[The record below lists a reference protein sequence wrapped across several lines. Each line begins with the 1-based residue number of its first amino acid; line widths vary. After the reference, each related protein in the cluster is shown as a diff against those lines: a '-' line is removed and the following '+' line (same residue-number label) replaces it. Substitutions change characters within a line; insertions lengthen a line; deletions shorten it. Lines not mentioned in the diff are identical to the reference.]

1 MNNKLTSISFRKDFQ
16 KPDEEKDRSLGFV
29 KWGKKNDYPFFLADL
44 YNGSAYHQG
53 IIKNKTHY
61 IAGGGVQIVTGM
73 VQSFIDNKWS
83 DFDMNEISERLAFDG
98 ELFGGFAV
106 KGTWNKEQTKV
117 VMWEHIAIDMIR
129 ASEDERTYYI
139 SDDWTALNQSPEK
152 TNLRILP
159 AFDKDNRTG
168 SFIMYYKEP
177 HLKGRKELGVYP
189 KPSYYGGIT
198 AIQTDVD
205 ISKFH
210 MYELQNGFKSGSLI
224 NFPSGYPETTE
235 ELNRLKAD
243 VKGRSQSVED
253 AGEII
258 LTFSNGKD
266 EAPTILSLN
275 GNNLDQRYLATEKSV
290 QQNIL
295 VAHAI
300 TSPQLFGV
308 RIEGSFNSAESD
320 DLFNIFKATYV
331 ETKQRRIEWLLN
343 FMLELSG
350 YAGKVKLKDVQ
361 PLPKDEPVQTV
372 EGQPAT
378 ETLDVAKSALNGSQ
392 IASLIDVVAKIK
404 EGILTPE
411 SALNILVASFP
422 TINEIT
428 ARRIVGI
435 PAVQQTPIVQS
446 CDRHEFSDDEIKVFE
461 EFGESNDN
469 YIVLHSE
476 PIAWDTPSADVFARS
491 QQLFD
496 RVGEISAKLTG
507 GDKDVLKLLSDGE
520 SSDAI
525 AKALNTSVEEIAK
538 RIQLIRE
545 LELISKG
552 GEVNTLGKSV
562 IDNLDIPIS
571 RFEVRYTYQTRPDV
585 PPVKTQSRAFC
596 VKLIEL
602 NRSYSRQDID
612 NISVRV
618 DRDVWR
624 YRGGWYSFPK
634 DDPRYPA
641 RTPYCRHEWVQQL
654 VIAQ

>member
-1 MNNKLTSISFRKDFQ
+1 MNNKLTSVSFRKDFQ
-16 KPDEEKDRSLGFV
+16 KPEEEKDRSMGFV
-29 KWGKKNDYPFFLADL
+29 KWGKKNDYPFFLVDL

-61 IAGGGVQIVTGM
+61 IAGGGVEIVNGL
-73 VQSFIDNKWS
+73 VQPFIDNRWS
-83 DFDMNEISERLAFDG
+83 DFDMNEIAERLAFDQ
-98 ELFGGFAV
+98 ELFGGMAV

-117 VMWEHIAIDMIR
+117 VMWEHIPLDMIR
-129 ASEDERTYYI
+129 TSVDERTYYI

-168 SFIMYYKEP
+168 SFILYYKEP

-198 AIQTDVD
+198 AIQTDCD

-210 MYELQNGFKSGSLI
+210 MYELQNGFKSGTLI

-235 ELNRLKAD
+235 ELNRIKAD

-266 EAPTILSLN
+266 ETPTVLSLN

-308 RIEGSFNSAESD
+308 RLEGSFNSAESM

-331 ETKQRRIEWLLN
+331 NSKQKRIEWLLN
-343 FMLELSG
+343 LMLELGG
-350 YAGKVKLKDVQ
+350 YVGKVKLHDVE
-361 PLPKDEPVQTV
+361 PFPKPT
-372 EGQPAT
+372 PA
-378 ETLDVAKSALNGSQ
+378 
-392 IASLIDVVAKIK
+392 
-404 EGILTPE
+404 
-411 SALNILVASFP
+411 
-422 TINEIT
+422 
-428 ARRIVGI
+428 
-435 PAVQQTPIVQS
+435 PAPAPAPTPIVQS
-446 CDRHEFSDDEIKVFE
+446 CDFSTDEIKVFE
-461 EFGESNDN
+461 QFGESNDN
-469 YIVLHSE
+469 FIVLHSE
-476 PIAWDTPSADVFARS
+476 PIAWDTPSAEVFARS

-496 RVGEISAKLTG
+496 KVGEISAMLTG
-507 GDKDVLKLLSDGE
+507 GDKDVLKLLADGE

-525 AKALNTSVEEIAK
+525 AKALNTSVAEVAK
-538 RIQLIRE
+538 RIQAIRE
-545 LELISKG
+545 LNLLTKEG
-552 GEVNTLGKSV
+552 DVNTLGKNV
-562 IDNLDIPIS
+562 IDNVEIPVS
-571 RFEVRYTYQTRPDV
+571 RFQVRYTYRTRPNV
-585 PPVKTQSRAFC
+585 PDPKTQSREFC

-612 NISVRV
+612 TISTRV
-618 DRDVWR
+618 DRDVWK
-624 YRGGWYSFPK
+624 YRGGWYTNP
-634 DDPRYPA
+634 DTGA
-641 RTPYCRHEWVQQL
+641 TTPFCRHEWIQQL

>member
-1 MNNKLTSISFRKDFQ
+1 MNNKLTSVSFRKDFQ
-16 KPDEEKDRSLGFV
+16 KPEEEKDRSMGFV
-29 KWGKKNDYPFFLADL
+29 KWGKKNDYPFFLVDL

-61 IAGGGVQIVTGM
+61 IAGGGLEIVNGLVQP
-73 VQSFIDNKWS
+73 FIDNRWS
-83 DFDMNEISERLAFDG
+83 DFDMNEIAERLAFDQ
-98 ELFGGFAV
+98 ELFGGMAV

-117 VMWEHIAIDMIR
+117 VMWEHIPLDMIR
-129 ASEDERTYYI
+129 TSVDERTYYI
-139 SDDWTALNQSPEK
+139 SDDWTALNQSREK

-168 SFIMYYKEP
+168 SFILYYKEP

-198 AIQTDVD
+198 AIQTDCD

-210 MYELQNGFKSGSLI
+210 MYELQNGFKSGTLI

-235 ELNRLKAD
+235 ELNRIKAD

-266 EAPTILSLN
+266 ETPTVLSLN

-308 RIEGSFNSAESD
+308 RLEGSFNSAESM

-331 ETKQRRIEWLLN
+331 NSKQKRIEWLLN
-343 FMLELSG
+343 LMLELGG
-350 YAGKVKLKDVQ
+350 YVGKVKLHDVE
-361 PLPKDEPVQTV
+361 PFPKDAPQAEQAPTI
-372 EGQPAT
+372 EGQPAP
-378 ETLDVAKSALNGSQ
+378 EAVDVAKSALNGAQ

-404 EGILTPE
+404 EGILTPQ
-411 SALNILVASFP
+411 SALSIVLASFP
-422 TINEIT
+422 TIDERT
-428 ARRIVGI
+428 AREIVGV
-435 PAVQQTPIVQS
+435 PPTALSMCKHDSFNT
-446 CDRHEFSDDEIKVFE
+446 DEIKVFE
-461 EFGESNDN
+461 QFGESNDN
-469 YIVLHSE
+469 FIVLHSE
-476 PIAWDTPSADVFARS
+476 PIAWDTPSAEVFARS

-496 RVGEISAKLTG
+496 KVGEISAMLTG
-507 GDKDVLKLLSDGE
+507 GDKDVLKLLADGE

-525 AKALNTSVEEIAK
+525 AKALNTSVAEVAK
-538 RIQLIRE
+538 RIQAIRE
-545 LELISKG
+545 LKLLTKEG
-552 GEVNTLGKSV
+552 DVNTLGKNV
-562 IDNLDIPIS
+562 IDNVEIPVS
-571 RFEVRYTYQTRPDV
+571 RFQVRYTYRTRPNV
-585 PPVKTQSRAFC
+585 PDPITQSRAFC

-612 NISVRV
+612 NISTRV
-618 DRDVWR
+618 DRDVWK
-624 YRGGWYSFPK
+624 YRGGWYTNP
-634 DDPRYPA
+634 DTGA
-641 RTPYCRHEWVQQL
+641 TTPFCRHEWIQQL

>member
-1 MNNKLTSISFRKDFQ
+1 MNNKITSLSFRKDFQ
-16 KPDEEKDRSLGFV
+16 KPEEEKDRSLGFT
-29 KWGKKNDYPFFLADL
+29 KWGKKNDYPFFLVDL

-53 IIKNKTHY
+53 IIKNKTFY
-61 IAGGGVQIVTGM
+61 IAGGGLQIVSGM
-73 VQSFIDNKWS
+73 VQPFIDNKWS
-83 DFDMNEISERLAFDG
+83 DFDMNEIAERMAFDQ
-98 ELFGGFAV
+98 ELFGGFAI

-117 VMWEHIAIDMIR
+117 VMWEHIPIDMIR
-129 ASEDERTYYI
+129 ASVDERTYFI

-159 AFDKDNRTG
+159 AYDKDNRTG
-168 SFIMYYKEP
+168 SFILYYKEP
-177 HLKGRKELGVYP
+177 HLRGRKELGVYP

-210 MYELQNGFKSGSLI
+210 MYELQNGFKSGTLI

-235 ELNRLKAD
+235 ELNRLKD
-243 VKGRSQSVED
+243 NVKGRSQSVED

-266 EAPTILSLN
+266 EAPTVMSLN

-308 RIEGSFNSAESD
+308 RLEGSFNSAESG
-320 DLFNIFKATYV
+320 DLFNIFKSTYV
-331 ETKQRRIEWLLN
+331 NTKQRRIEWMLN
-343 FMLELSG
+343 LMLELGG
-350 YAGKVKLKDVQ
+350 YVGEVKLRDVD
-361 PLPKDEPVQTV
+361 PLPQDATIEQAPTT

-378 ETLDVAKSALNGSQ
+378 EAVDVAKSALNGAQ

-404 EGILTPE
+404 EGILTSQ
-411 SALNILVASFP
+411 SALSIVLASFP
-422 TINEIT
+422 TIDERT
-428 ARRIVGI
+428 AREIVGV
-435 PAVQQTPIVQS
+435 PATPTPIVQS
-446 CDRHEFSDDEIKVFE
+446 CHNNQFSDDEIKVFE
-461 EFGESNDN
+461 QFGESNDKF
-469 YIVLHSE
+469 IVLHSE
-476 PIAWDTPSADVFARS
+476 PIEWDTPSEQVFSRS

-496 RVGEISAKLTG
+496 KVGEISATLTG
-507 GDKDVLKLLSDGE
+507 ADKDVLKLLSDGE
-520 SSDAI
+520 SSEAI
-525 AKALNTSVEEIAK
+525 AKALNTSIEDVAK
-538 RIQLIRE
+538 RIETLRE
-545 LELISKG
+545 LEILTKG

-562 IDNLDIPIS
+562 IENLDIPIS
-571 RFEVRYTYQTRPDV
+571 RFEVRYTYRTRPNV
-585 PPVKTQSRAFC
+585 PDPITQSRAFC

-624 YRGGWYSFPK
+624 YRGGWYTNP
-634 DDPRYPA
+634 DTQVT
-641 RTPYCRHEWVQQL
+641 TPFCRHEWIQQL

>member
-1 MNNKLTSISFRKDFQ
+1 MNNKITSLSFRKDFQ
-16 KPDEEKDRSLGFV
+16 KPEEEKDRSLGFT
-29 KWGKKNDYPFFLADL
+29 KWGKKNDYPFFLVEL

-61 IAGGGVQIVTGM
+61 IAGGGLQIISGM
-73 VQSFIDNKWS
+73 VQPFIDNKWS
-83 DFDMNEISERLAFDG
+83 DFDMNEIAERMAFDQ
-98 ELFGGFAV
+98 ELFGGMAV

-117 VMWEHIAIDMIR
+117 VMWEHIPIDMIR
-129 ASEDERTYYI
+129 ASVDERTYYI

-159 AFDKDNRTG
+159 AYDKDNRTG
-168 SFIMYYKEP
+168 SFILYYKEP

-210 MYELQNGFKSGSLI
+210 MYELQNGFKSGTLI

-235 ELNRLKAD
+235 ELNRLKEN

-266 EAPTILSLN
+266 ESPEVLSLN

-308 RIEGSFNSAESD
+308 RQEGSFNSAESM

-331 ETKQRRIEWLLN
+331 NTKQKRIEWMLN
-343 FMLELSG
+343 LMLKLGG
-350 YAGKVKLKDVQ
+350 YIGEIKLVDVEPFPKPQ
-361 PLPKDEPVQTV
+361 PT
-372 EGQPAT
+372 PA
-378 ETLDVAKSALNGSQ
+378 
-392 IASLIDVVAKIK
+392 
-404 EGILTPE
+404 
-411 SALNILVASFP
+411 
-422 TINEIT
+422 
-428 ARRIVGI
+428 
-435 PAVQQTPIVQS
+435 PAPTPIVQS
-446 CDRHEFSDDEIKVFE
+446 CHNNQFSDDEIKVFE
-461 EFGESNDN
+461 QFGESNDKF
-469 YIVLHSE
+469 IVLHSE
-476 PIAWDTPSADVFARS
+476 PIAWDTPSEQVFSRS

-496 RVGEISAKLTG
+496 KVGEISATLTG
-507 GDKDVLKLLSDGE
+507 ADKDVLKLLSDGE
-520 SSDAI
+520 SSEAI
-525 AKALNTSVEEIAK
+525 AKALNTSIEDVAK
-538 RIQLIRE
+538 RIATLRE
-545 LELISKG
+545 LEILTKG

-562 IDNLDIPIS
+562 IENLDIPIS
-571 RFEVRYTYQTRPDV
+571 RFEVRYTYRTRPNV
-585 PPVKTQSRAFC
+585 PDPITQSRAFC

-618 DRDVWR
+618 DRDVWK
-624 YRGGWYSFPK
+624 YRGGWYTNP
-634 DDPRYPA
+634 DTQVT
-641 RTPYCRHEWVQQL
+641 TPFCRHEWIQQL

>member
-73 VQSFIDNKWS
+73 VQPFIDNKWS

-129 ASEDERTYYI
+129 TSVDERTYYI

-435 PAVQQTPIVQS
+435 PAVQQTPVVQS
-446 CDRHEFSDDEIKVFE
+446 CDRHEFGDDEIKVFA

-545 LELISKG
+545 LDLISKG

>member
-1 MNNKLTSISFRKDFQ
+1 MNNKLTSVSFRKDFQ
-16 KPDEEKDRSLGFV
+16 KPEEEKDRSMGFV
-29 KWGKKNDYPFFLADL
+29 KWGKKNDYPFFLVDL

-61 IAGGGVQIVTGM
+61 IAGGGVEIVNGL
-73 VQSFIDNKWS
+73 VQPFIDNRWS
-83 DFDMNEISERLAFDG
+83 DFDMNEIAERMAFDQ
-98 ELFGGFAV
+98 ELFGGMAV

-117 VMWEHIAIDMIR
+117 VMWEHIPLDMIR
-129 ASEDERTYYI
+129 TSVDERTYYI

-168 SFIMYYKEP
+168 SFILYYKEP

-198 AIQTDVD
+198 AIQTDCD

-210 MYELQNGFKSGSLI
+210 MYELQNGFKSGTLI

-235 ELNRLKAD
+235 ELNRIKAD

-266 EAPTILSLN
+266 ETPTVLSLN

-308 RIEGSFNSAESD
+308 RLEGSFNSAESM

-331 ETKQRRIEWLLN
+331 NSKQKRIEWLLN
-343 FMLELSG
+343 LMLELGG
-350 YAGKVKLKDVQ
+350 YVGKVKLHDVE
-361 PLPKDEPVQTV
+361 PFPK
-372 EGQPAT
+372 PAP
-378 ETLDVAKSALNGSQ
+378 
-392 IASLIDVVAKIK
+392 
-404 EGILTPE
+404 TP
-411 SALNILVASFP
+411 
-422 TINEIT
+422 
-428 ARRIVGI
+428 
-435 PAVQQTPIVQS
+435 TPIVQS
-446 CDRHEFSDDEIKVFE
+446 CHNNQFNTDEIKVFE
-461 EFGESNDN
+461 QFGESNDN
-469 YIVLHSE
+469 FIVLHSE
-476 PIAWDTPSADVFARS
+476 PIAWDTPSAEVFARS
-491 QQLFD
+491 KQLFD
-496 RVGEISAKLTG
+496 KVGEISAMLTG
-507 GDKDVLKLLSDGE
+507 GDKDVLKLLADGE

-525 AKALNTSVEEIAK
+525 AKALNTSVSEVAK
-538 RIQLIRE
+538 RIQAIRDLNLLTKE
-545 LELISKG
+545 G
-552 GEVNTLGKSV
+552 DVNTLGKNV
-562 IDNLDIPIS
+562 IDNVEIPVS
-571 RFEVRYTYQTRPDV
+571 RFQVRYTYRTRPNV
-585 PPVKTQSRAFC
+585 PDPITQSRAFC

-612 NISVRV
+612 TISTRV
-618 DRDVWR
+618 DRDVWK
-624 YRGGWYSFPK
+624 YRGGWYTNPETG
-634 DDPRYPA
+634 A
-641 RTPYCRHEWVQQL
+641 TTPFCRHEWIQQL

>member
-1 MNNKLTSISFRKDFQ
+1 MNNKITSLSFRKDFQ
-16 KPDEEKDRSLGFV
+16 KPEEEKDRSLGFT
-29 KWGKKNDYPFFLADL
+29 KWGKKNDYPFFLVDL

-53 IIKNKTHY
+53 ILKNKTFY
-61 IAGGGVQIVTGM
+61 IAGGGVQIVSGM
-73 VQSFIDNKWS
+73 VQPFIDNKWS
-83 DFDMNEISERLAFDG
+83 DFDMNEIAERLAFDQ
-98 ELFGGFAV
+98 ELFGGMAV

-117 VMWEHIAIDMIR
+117 VMWEHIPIDMIR
-129 ASEDERTYYI
+129 ASVDERTYFI
-139 SDDWTALNQSPEK
+139 SDDWLALNQSPEK

-159 AFDKDNRTG
+159 AYDKDNRTG
-168 SFIMYYKEP
+168 SFILYYKEP

-210 MYELQNGFKSGSLI
+210 MYELQNGFKSGTLI

-235 ELNRLKAD
+235 ELNRLKEN

-266 EAPTILSLN
+266 EAPEVLSLN

-308 RIEGSFNSAESD
+308 RLEGSFNSAESG
-320 DLFNIFKATYV
+320 DLFNIFKSTYV
-331 ETKQRRIEWLLN
+331 NTKQRRIEWMLN
-343 FMLELSG
+343 LMLELGG
-350 YAGKVKLKDVQ
+350 YIGQVKLRDVD
-361 PLPKDEPVQTV
+361 PLPKDVPT
-372 EGQPAT
+372 PAT
-378 ETLDVAKSALNGSQ
+378 T
-392 IASLIDVVAKIK
+392 
-404 EGILTPE
+404 TP
-411 SALNILVASFP
+411 
-422 TINEIT
+422 
-428 ARRIVGI
+428 
-435 PAVQQTPIVQS
+435 TPIVQS
-446 CDRHEFSDDEIKVFE
+446 CHNNQFKDDEIKVFE
-461 EFGESNDN
+461 QFGESNDKF
-469 YIVLHSE
+469 IVLHSE
-476 PIAWDTPSADVFARS
+476 PIAWDTPSEQVFSRS
-491 QQLFD
+491 KQLFD
-496 RVGEISAKLTG
+496 KVGEISATLTG
-507 GDKDVLKLLSDGE
+507 ADKDVLKLLSDGE
-520 SSDAI
+520 SSESI
-525 AKALNTSVEEIAK
+525 AKALNTSVEDIAQ
-538 RIQLIRE
+538 RIETLRE
-545 LELISKG
+545 LEILTG

-562 IDNLDIPIS
+562 IENLDIPIS
-571 RFEVRYTYQTRPDV
+571 RFEVRYTYRTRPNV
-585 PPVKTQSRAFC
+585 PDPITQSRAFC

-624 YRGGWYSFPK
+624 YRGGWYTNP
-634 DDPRYPA
+634 DTGA
-641 RTPYCRHEWVQQL
+641 TTPFCRHEWIQQL

>member
-1 MNNKLTSISFRKDFQ
+1 MNNKITSLSFRKDFQ
-16 KPDEEKDRSLGFV
+16 KPEEEKDRSLGFT
-29 KWGKKNDYPFFLADL
+29 KWGKKNDYPFFLVEL

-61 IAGGGVQIVTGM
+61 IAGGGLQIVSGM
-73 VQSFIDNKWS
+73 VQPFIDNKWS
-83 DFDMNEISERLAFDG
+83 DFDMNEIAERMAFDQ
-98 ELFGGFAV
+98 ELFGGMAV

-117 VMWEHIAIDMIR
+117 VMWEHIPIDMIR
-129 ASEDERTYYI
+129 ASVDERTYFI

-159 AFDKDNRTG
+159 AYDKDNRTG
-168 SFIMYYKEP
+168 SFILYYKEP

-210 MYELQNGFKSGSLI
+210 MYELQNGFKSGTLI

-235 ELNRLKAD
+235 ELNRLKEN

-266 EAPTILSLN
+266 EAPEVLSLN

-308 RIEGSFNSAESD
+308 RQEGSFNSAESM

-331 ETKQRRIEWLLN
+331 NTKQKRLEWMLN
-343 FMLELSG
+343 LMLKLGG
-350 YAGKVKLKDVQ
+350 YIGEVKLVDVEPFPKPQ
-361 PLPKDEPVQTV
+361 PT
-372 EGQPAT
+372 PA
-378 ETLDVAKSALNGSQ
+378 
-392 IASLIDVVAKIK
+392 
-404 EGILTPE
+404 P
-411 SALNILVASFP
+411 
-422 TINEIT
+422 
-428 ARRIVGI
+428 
-435 PAVQQTPIVQS
+435 TPIVQS
-446 CDRHEFSDDEIKVFE
+446 CHNNQFSDDEIKVFE
-461 EFGESNDN
+461 QFGESNDKF
-469 YIVLHSE
+469 IVLHSE
-476 PIAWDTPSADVFARS
+476 PIAWDTPSEQVFSRS

-496 RVGEISAKLTG
+496 KVGEISATLTG
-507 GDKDVLKLLSDGE
+507 ADKDVLKLLSDGE
-520 SSDAI
+520 SSEAI
-525 AKALNTSVEEIAK
+525 AKALNTSIEDVAK
-538 RIQLIRE
+538 RIATLRE
-545 LELISKG
+545 LEILTKG

-562 IDNLDIPIS
+562 IENLDIPIS
-571 RFEVRYTYQTRPDV
+571 RFEVRYTYRTRPNV
-585 PPVKTQSRAFC
+585 PDPITQSRAFC

-618 DRDVWR
+618 DRDVWK
-624 YRGGWYSFPK
+624 YRGGWYTNP
-634 DDPRYPA
+634 DTQVT
-641 RTPYCRHEWVQQL
+641 TPFCRHEWIQQL

>member
-1 MNNKLTSISFRKDFQ
+1 MNNKITSLSFRKDFQ
-16 KPDEEKDRSLGFV
+16 KPEEEKDRSLGFT
-29 KWGKKNDYPFFLADL
+29 KWGKKNDYPFFLVDL

-53 IIKNKTHY
+53 IIKNKTFY
-61 IAGGGVQIVTGM
+61 IAGGGLQIVSGM
-73 VQSFIDNKWS
+73 VQPFIDNKWS
-83 DFDMNEISERLAFDG
+83 DFDMNEIAERMAFDQ
-98 ELFGGFAV
+98 ELFGGFAI

-117 VMWEHIAIDMIR
+117 VLWEHIPIDMIR
-129 ASEDERTYYI
+129 ASVDERTYFI

-159 AFDKDNRTG
+159 AYDKDNRTG
-168 SFIMYYKEP
+168 SFILYYKEP

-210 MYELQNGFKSGSLI
+210 MYELQNGFKSGTLV

-235 ELNRLKAD
+235 ELNRLKEN

-258 LTFSNGKD
+258 LTFSNGRD
-266 EAPTILSLN
+266 EAPEVLSLN

-308 RIEGSFNSAESD
+308 RLEGSFNSAESG

-331 ETKQRRIEWLLN
+331 NTKQRRIEWMLN
-343 FMLELSG
+343 LMLELAG
-350 YAGKVKLKDVQ
+350 YVGEVKLRDVD
-361 PLPKDEPVQTV
+361 PLPKDVPT
-372 EGQPAT
+372 PA
-378 ETLDVAKSALNGSQ
+378 
-392 IASLIDVVAKIK
+392 
-404 EGILTPE
+404 
-411 SALNILVASFP
+411 
-422 TINEIT
+422 
-428 ARRIVGI
+428 
-435 PAVQQTPIVQS
+435 PAPTPIVQS
-446 CDRHEFSDDEIKVFE
+446 CHNNQFKDDEIKVFE
-461 EFGESNDN
+461 QFGESNDKF
-469 YIVLHSE
+469 IVLHSE
-476 PIAWDTPSADVFARS
+476 PIPWDTPREQVFSRS

-496 RVGEISAKLTG
+496 KVGEISATLTG
-507 GDKDVLKLLSDGE
+507 ADKDVLKLLSDGE
-520 SSDAI
+520 SSEAI
-525 AKALNTSVEEIAK
+525 AKALNTSIEDVAK
-538 RIQLIRE
+538 RIETLRE
-545 LELISKG
+545 LEILTKG

-562 IDNLDIPIS
+562 IENLDIPIS
-571 RFEVRYTYQTRPDV
+571 RFEVRYTYRTRPNV
-585 PPVKTQSRAFC
+585 PDPITQSRAFC

-618 DRDVWR
+618 DRDVWK
-624 YRGGWYSFPK
+624 YRGGWYTNP
-634 DDPRYPA
+634 DTQVT
-641 RTPYCRHEWVQQL
+641 TPFCRHEWIQQL

>member
-1 MNNKLTSISFRKDFQ
+1 MNNKITSLSFRKEFI
-16 KPDEEKDRSLGFV
+16 KPEEEKDRSLGFT
-29 KWGKKNDYPFFLADL
+29 KWGKKNDYPFFLVDL

-53 IIKNKTHY
+53 IIKNKTFY
-61 IAGGGVQIVTGM
+61 IAGGGLQIVSGM
-73 VQSFIDNKWS
+73 VQPFIDNKWS
-83 DFDMNEISERLAFDG
+83 DFDMNEIAERMAFDQ
-98 ELFGGFAV
+98 ELFGGFAI

-117 VMWEHIAIDMIR
+117 VMWEHIPIDMIR
-129 ASEDERTYYI
+129 ASVDERTYFI

-159 AFDKDNRTG
+159 AYDKDNRTG
-168 SFIMYYKEP
+168 SFILYYKEP

-210 MYELQNGFKSGSLI
+210 MYELQNGFKSGTLV

-235 ELNRLKAD
+235 ELNRLKEN

-258 LTFSNGKD
+258 LTFSNGRD
-266 EAPTILSLN
+266 EAPEVLSLN

-308 RIEGSFNSAESD
+308 RLEGSFNSAESG
-320 DLFNIFKATYV
+320 DLFNIFKSTYV
-331 ETKQRRIEWLLN
+331 NTKQRRIEWMLN
-343 FMLELSG
+343 LMLELGG
-350 YAGKVKLKDVQ
+350 YIGEVKLRDVD
-361 PLPKDEPVQTV
+361 PLPQDATIEQAPTT

-378 ETLDVAKSALNGSQ
+378 EAVDVAKSALNGAQ

-404 EGILTPE
+404 EGILTTE
-411 SALNILVASFP
+411 SALSIVLASFP
-422 TINEIT
+422 TIDEKT
-428 ARRIVGI
+428 AREIVG
-435 PAVQQTPIVQS
+435 VQATPTPIVQS
-446 CDRHEFSDDEIKVFE
+446 CHNNQFKDDEIKVFE
-461 EFGESNDN
+461 QFGESNDKF
-469 YIVLHSE
+469 IVLHSE
-476 PIAWDTPSADVFARS
+476 PIAWDTPSEQVFSRS
-491 QQLFD
+491 KQLFD
-496 RVGEISAKLTG
+496 KVGEISATLTG
-507 GDKDVLKLLSDGE
+507 ADKDVLKLLSDGE
-520 SSDAI
+520 SSESI
-525 AKALNTSVEEIAK
+525 AKALNTSIEDVAK
-538 RIQLIRE
+538 RIETLRE
-545 LELISKG
+545 LEILTKG

-562 IDNLDIPIS
+562 IENLDIPIS
-571 RFEVRYTYQTRPDV
+571 RFEVRYTYRTRPNV
-585 PPVKTQSRAFC
+585 PDPITQSRAFC

-602 NRSYSRQDID
+602 NRSYSREDID
-612 NISVRV
+612 NISQRV

-624 YRGGWYSFPK
+624 YRGGWYTNP
-634 DDPRYPA
+634 DTQVT
-641 RTPYCRHEWVQQL
+641 TPFCRHEWIQQL

>member
-1 MNNKLTSISFRKDFQ
+1 MNNKLTSVSFRKDFQ
-16 KPDEEKDRSLGFV
+16 KPEEEKDRSMGFV
-29 KWGKKNDYPFFLADL
+29 KWGKKNDYPFFLVDL

-61 IAGGGVQIVTGM
+61 IAGGGVEIVNGL
-73 VQSFIDNKWS
+73 VQPFIDNRWS
-83 DFDMNEISERLAFDG
+83 DFDMNEIAERMAFDQ
-98 ELFGGFAV
+98 ELFGGMAV

-117 VMWEHIAIDMIR
+117 VMWEHIPLDMIR
-129 ASEDERTYYI
+129 TSVDERTYYI

-168 SFIMYYKEP
+168 SFILYYKEP

-198 AIQTDVD
+198 AIQTDCD

-210 MYELQNGFKSGSLI
+210 MYELQNGFKSGTLI

-235 ELNRLKAD
+235 ELNRIKAD

-266 EAPTILSLN
+266 ETPTVLSLN

-308 RIEGSFNSAESD
+308 RLEGSFNSAESM

-331 ETKQRRIEWLLN
+331 NSKQKRIEWLLN
-343 FMLELSG
+343 LMLELGG
-350 YAGKVKLKDVQ
+350 YVGKVKLHDVE
-361 PLPKDEPVQTV
+361 PFPK
-372 EGQPAT
+372 PA
-378 ETLDVAKSALNGSQ
+378 
-392 IASLIDVVAKIK
+392 
-404 EGILTPE
+404 
-411 SALNILVASFP
+411 
-422 TINEIT
+422 
-428 ARRIVGI
+428 
-435 PAVQQTPIVQS
+435 PAPTPIVQS
-446 CDRHEFSDDEIKVFE
+446 CNFNTDEIKVFE
-461 EFGESNDN
+461 QFGESNDN
-469 YIVLHSE
+469 FIVLHSE
-476 PIAWDTPSADVFARS
+476 PIAWDTPSAEVFARS

-496 RVGEISAKLTG
+496 KVGEISAMLTG
-507 GDKDVLKLLSDGE
+507 GDKDVLKLLADGE

-525 AKALNTSVEEIAK
+525 AKALNTSVVEVAK
-538 RIQLIRE
+538 RIQAIRE
-545 LELISKG
+545 LNLLTKEG
-552 GEVNTLGKSV
+552 DVNTLGKNV
-562 IDNLDIPIS
+562 IDNVEIPVS
-571 RFEVRYTYQTRPDV
+571 RFQVRYTYRTRPNV
-585 PPVKTQSRAFC
+585 PDPITQSRAFC

-612 NISVRV
+612 TISTRV
-618 DRDVWR
+618 DRDVWK
-624 YRGGWYSFPK
+624 YRGGWYTNP
-634 DDPRYPA
+634 DTGA
-641 RTPYCRHEWVQQL
+641 TTPFCRHEWIQQL

>member
-61 IAGGGVQIVTGM
+61 IAGGGVQIVNGM
-73 VQSFIDNKWS
+73 VQPFIDNKWS

-117 VMWEHIAIDMIR
+117 VMWEHIPIDMIR
-129 ASEDERTYYI
+129 ASVDERTYYI

-168 SFIMYYKEP
+168 SFILYYKEP

-361 PLPKDEPVQTV
+361 ALPKDEPVQTV

-378 ETLDVAKSALNGSQ
+378 ETLDVAKSALNGAQ

-422 TINEIT
+422 TISETT

-435 PAVQQTPIVQS
+435 PAVTQTPVVQS
-446 CDRHEFSDDEIKVFE
+446 CDRHEFSDDEIKVFA

-476 PIAWDTPSADVFARS
+476 SIEWDTPSADVFARS

-496 RVGEISAKLTG
+496 KVGEISAKLTG

-545 LELISKG
+545 LDLISKG

-562 IDNLDIPIS
+562 IDNLDIPMS

-585 PPVKTQSRAFC
+585 PAVRTTSRPFC
-596 VKLIEL
+596 IKLIEL

-624 YRGGWYSFPK
+624 YRGGAYTNPVTK
-634 DDPRYPA
+634 IT
-641 RTPYCRHEWVQQL
+641 TPFCRHEWVQQL

>member
-1 MNNKLTSISFRKDFQ
+1 MNNKITSLSFRKDFQ
-16 KPDEEKDRSLGFV
+16 KPEEEKDRSLGFT
-29 KWGKKNDYPFFLADL
+29 KWGKKNDYPFFLVEL

-61 IAGGGVQIVTGM
+61 IAGGGLQIVSGM
-73 VQSFIDNKWS
+73 VQPFIDNKWS
-83 DFDMNEISERLAFDG
+83 DFDMNEIAERMAFDQ
-98 ELFGGFAV
+98 ELFGGMAV

-117 VMWEHIAIDMIR
+117 VMWEHIPIDMIR
-129 ASEDERTYYI
+129 ASVDERTYYI

-159 AFDKDNRTG
+159 AYDKDNRTG
-168 SFIMYYKEP
+168 SFILYYKEP

-210 MYELQNGFKSGSLI
+210 MYELQNGFKSGTLI

-235 ELNRLKAD
+235 ELNRLKEN

-266 EAPTILSLN
+266 EAPEVLSLN

-308 RIEGSFNSAESD
+308 RQEGSFNSAESM

-331 ETKQRRIEWLLN
+331 NTKQKRIEWMLN
-343 FMLELSG
+343 LMLKLAG
-350 YAGKVKLKDVQ
+350 YIGEIKLVDVEPFPKPQ
-361 PLPKDEPVQTV
+361 PT
-372 EGQPAT
+372 PA
-378 ETLDVAKSALNGSQ
+378 
-392 IASLIDVVAKIK
+392 
-404 EGILTPE
+404 
-411 SALNILVASFP
+411 
-422 TINEIT
+422 
-428 ARRIVGI
+428 
-435 PAVQQTPIVQS
+435 PAPTPIVQS
-446 CDRHEFSDDEIKVFE
+446 CHNNQFSDDEIKVFE
-461 EFGESNDN
+461 QFGESNDKF
-469 YIVLHSE
+469 IVLHSE
-476 PIAWDTPSADVFARS
+476 PIAWDTPSEQVFSRS

-496 RVGEISAKLTG
+496 KVGEISATLTG
-507 GDKDVLKLLSDGE
+507 ADKDVLKLLSDGE
-520 SSDAI
+520 SSEAI
-525 AKALNTSVEEIAK
+525 AKALNTSVEDVAK
-538 RIQLIRE
+538 RIARLRE
-545 LELISKG
+545 LEILTKG

-562 IDNLDIPIS
+562 IENLDIPIS
-571 RFEVRYTYQTRPDV
+571 RFEVRYTYRTRPNV
-585 PPVKTQSRAFC
+585 PDPITQSRAFC

-618 DRDVWR
+618 DRDVWK
-624 YRGGWYSFPK
+624 YRGGWYTNP
-634 DDPRYPA
+634 DTQVT
-641 RTPYCRHEWVQQL
+641 TPFCRHEWIQQL

>member
-1 MNNKLTSISFRKDFQ
+1 MNNKITSLSFRKDFQ
-16 KPDEEKDRSLGFV
+16 KPEEEKDRSLGFT
-29 KWGKKNDYPFFLADL
+29 KWGKKNDYPFFLVDL

-53 IIKNKTHY
+53 IIKNKTFY
-61 IAGGGVQIVTGM
+61 IAGGGLEIISGM
-73 VQSFIDNKWS
+73 VQPFIDNKWS
-83 DFDMNEISERLAFDG
+83 DFDMNEIAERLAFDQ
-98 ELFGGFAV
+98 ELFGGFAI

-117 VMWEHIAIDMIR
+117 VMWEHIPIDTIR
-129 ASEDERTYYI
+129 ASVDELTYYI

-159 AFDKDNRTG
+159 AYDKDNRTG
-168 SFIMYYKEP
+168 SFILYYKEP

-210 MYELQNGFKSGSLI
+210 MYELQNGFKSGTLI

-235 ELNRLKAD
+235 ELNRLKD
-243 VKGRSQSVED
+243 NVKGRSQSVED

-266 EAPTILSLN
+266 EAPEVLSLN

-308 RIEGSFNSAESD
+308 RLEGSFNSAESA

-331 ETKQRRIEWLLN
+331 NTKQRRIEWMLN
-343 FMLELSG
+343 LMLELGG
-350 YAGKVKLKDVQ
+350 YIGQVKLRDVD
-361 PLPKDEPVQTV
+361 PLPKDVPT
-372 EGQPAT
+372 PAP
-378 ETLDVAKSALNGSQ
+378 
-392 IASLIDVVAKIK
+392 
-404 EGILTPE
+404 TP
-411 SALNILVASFP
+411 A
-422 TINEIT
+422 
-428 ARRIVGI
+428 
-435 PAVQQTPIVQS
+435 PIVQS
-446 CDRHEFSDDEIKVFE
+446 CHNNNFSTDEIKVFE
-461 EFGESNDN
+461 QFGESNEN
-469 YIVLHSE
+469 FIVLHSE
-476 PIAWDTPSADVFARS
+476 PIEWNTPSEQVFSRS
-491 QQLFD
+491 KQLFD
-496 RVGEISAKLTG
+496 KVGEISATLTG
-507 GDKDVLKLLSDGE
+507 ADKDVLKLLSDGE
-520 SSDAI
+520 SSEAI
-525 AKALNTSVEEIAK
+525 AKALNTSIEDVAK
-538 RIQLIRE
+538 RIETLRE
-545 LELISKG
+545 LEILTKG

-571 RFEVRYTYQTRPDV
+571 RFEVRYTYRTRPNV
-585 PPVKTQSRAFC
+585 PEPITQSREFC

-612 NISVRV
+612 NISQRV

-624 YRGGWYSFPK
+624 YRGGWYTNP
-634 DDPRYPA
+634 DTGA
-641 RTPYCRHEWVQQL
+641 TTPFCRHEWIQQL

>member
-1 MNNKLTSISFRKDFQ
+1 MNNKITSLSFRKDFQ
-16 KPDEEKDRSLGFV
+16 KPEEEKDRSLGFT
-29 KWGKKNDYPFFLADL
+29 KWGKKNDYPFFLVEL

-61 IAGGGVQIVTGM
+61 IAGGGLQIISGM
-73 VQSFIDNKWS
+73 VQPFIDNKWS
-83 DFDMNEISERLAFDG
+83 DFDMNEIAERMAFDQ
-98 ELFGGFAV
+98 ELFGGMAV

-117 VMWEHIAIDMIR
+117 VMWEHIPIDMIR
-129 ASEDERTYYI
+129 ASVDERTYYI

-159 AFDKDNRTG
+159 AYDKDNRTG
-168 SFIMYYKEP
+168 SFILYYKEP

-210 MYELQNGFKSGSLI
+210 MYELQNGFKSGTLI

-235 ELNRLKAD
+235 ELNRLKEN

-266 EAPTILSLN
+266 ESPEVLSLN

-308 RIEGSFNSAESD
+308 RQEGSFNSAESM

-331 ETKQRRIEWLLN
+331 NTKQKRIEWMLN
-343 FMLELSG
+343 LMLKLGG
-350 YAGKVKLKDVQ
+350 YIGEIKLVDVEPFPKPQ
-361 PLPKDEPVQTV
+361 PT
-372 EGQPAT
+372 PA
-378 ETLDVAKSALNGSQ
+378 
-392 IASLIDVVAKIK
+392 
-404 EGILTPE
+404 
-411 SALNILVASFP
+411 
-422 TINEIT
+422 
-428 ARRIVGI
+428 
-435 PAVQQTPIVQS
+435 PAPTPIVQS
-446 CDRHEFSDDEIKVFE
+446 CHNNNFSDDEIKVFE
-461 EFGESNDN
+461 QFGESNDKF
-469 YIVLHSE
+469 IVLHSE
-476 PIAWDTPSADVFARS
+476 PIAWDTPSEQVFSRS

-496 RVGEISAKLTG
+496 KVGEISATLTG
-507 GDKDVLKLLSDGE
+507 ADKDVLKLLSDGE
-520 SSDAI
+520 SSEAI
-525 AKALNTSVEEIAK
+525 AKALNTSIEDVAK
-538 RIQLIRE
+538 RIATLRE
-545 LELISKG
+545 LEILTKG

-562 IDNLDIPIS
+562 IENLDIPIS
-571 RFEVRYTYQTRPDV
+571 RFEVRYTYRTRPNV
-585 PPVKTQSRAFC
+585 PDPITQSRAFC

-618 DRDVWR
+618 DRDVWK
-624 YRGGWYSFPK
+624 YRGGWYTNP
-634 DDPRYPA
+634 DTQVT
-641 RTPYCRHEWVQQL
+641 TPFCRHEWIQQL

>member
-1 MNNKLTSISFRKDFQ
+1 MNNKITSLSFRKDFQ
-16 KPDEEKDRSLGFV
+16 KPEEEKDRSLGFT
-29 KWGKKNDYPFFLADL
+29 KWGKKNDYPFFLVEL

-61 IAGGGVQIVTGM
+61 IAGGGLQIISGM
-73 VQSFIDNKWS
+73 VQPFIDNKWS
-83 DFDMNEISERLAFDG
+83 DFDMNEIAERMAFDQ
-98 ELFGGFAV
+98 ELFGGMAV

-117 VMWEHIAIDMIR
+117 VMWEHIPIDMIR
-129 ASEDERTYYI
+129 ASVDERTYYI

-159 AFDKDNRTG
+159 AYDKDNRTG
-168 SFIMYYKEP
+168 SFILYYKEP

-210 MYELQNGFKSGSLI
+210 MYELQNGFKSGTLI

-235 ELNRLKAD
+235 ELNRLKEN

-266 EAPTILSLN
+266 ESPEVLSLN

-308 RIEGSFNSAESD
+308 RQEGSFNSAESM

-331 ETKQRRIEWLLN
+331 NTKQKRIEWMLN
-343 FMLELSG
+343 LMLKLGG
-350 YAGKVKLKDVQ
+350 YIGEIKLVDVEPFPKPQ
-361 PLPKDEPVQTV
+361 PT
-372 EGQPAT
+372 PA
-378 ETLDVAKSALNGSQ
+378 
-392 IASLIDVVAKIK
+392 
-404 EGILTPE
+404 
-411 SALNILVASFP
+411 
-422 TINEIT
+422 
-428 ARRIVGI
+428 
-435 PAVQQTPIVQS
+435 PAPTPIVQS
-446 CDRHEFSDDEIKVFE
+446 CHNNQFSDDEIKVFE
-461 EFGESNDN
+461 QFGESNDKF
-469 YIVLHSE
+469 IVLHSE
-476 PIAWDTPSADVFARS
+476 PIAWDTPSEQVFSRS

-496 RVGEISAKLTG
+496 KVGEISATLTG
-507 GDKDVLKLLSDGE
+507 ADKDVLKLLSDGE
-520 SSDAI
+520 SSEAI
-525 AKALNTSVEEIAK
+525 AKALNTSVEDVAK
-538 RIQLIRE
+538 RIATLRE
-545 LELISKG
+545 LEILTKG

-562 IDNLDIPIS
+562 IENLDIPIS
-571 RFEVRYTYQTRPDV
+571 RFEVRYTYRTRPNV
-585 PPVKTQSRAFC
+585 PDPITQSRAFC

-618 DRDVWR
+618 DRDVWK
-624 YRGGWYSFPK
+624 YRGGWYTNP
-634 DDPRYPA
+634 DTQVT
-641 RTPYCRHEWVQQL
+641 TPFCRHEWIQQL

>member
-1 MNNKLTSISFRKDFQ
+1 MNNKITSLSFRKDFQ
-16 KPDEEKDRSLGFV
+16 KPEEEKDRSLGFT
-29 KWGKKNDYPFFLADL
+29 KWGKKNDYPFFLVEL

-61 IAGGGVQIVTGM
+61 IAGGGLQIVSGM
-73 VQSFIDNKWS
+73 VQPFIDNKWS
-83 DFDMNEISERLAFDG
+83 DFDMNEIAERMAFDQ
-98 ELFGGFAV
+98 ELFGGMAV

-117 VMWEHIAIDMIR
+117 VMWEHIPIDMIR
-129 ASEDERTYYI
+129 ASVDERTYYI

-159 AFDKDNRTG
+159 AYDKDNRTG
-168 SFIMYYKEP
+168 SFILYYKEP

-210 MYELQNGFKSGSLI
+210 MYELQNGFKSGTLI

-235 ELNRLKAD
+235 ELNRLKEN

-266 EAPTILSLN
+266 EAPEVLSLN

-308 RIEGSFNSAESD
+308 RQEGSFNSAESM

-331 ETKQRRIEWLLN
+331 NTKQKRLEWMLN
-343 FMLELSG
+343 LMLKLGG
-350 YAGKVKLKDVQ
+350 YIGEVKLVDVEPFPKPQ
-361 PLPKDEPVQTV
+361 PT
-372 EGQPAT
+372 PA
-378 ETLDVAKSALNGSQ
+378 
-392 IASLIDVVAKIK
+392 
-404 EGILTPE
+404 
-411 SALNILVASFP
+411 
-422 TINEIT
+422 
-428 ARRIVGI
+428 
-435 PAVQQTPIVQS
+435 PAPTPIVQS
-446 CDRHEFSDDEIKVFE
+446 CHNNQFKDDEIKVFE
-461 EFGESNDN
+461 QFGESNDKF
-469 YIVLHSE
+469 IVLHSE
-476 PIAWDTPSADVFARS
+476 PIAWDTPSEQVFSRS

-496 RVGEISAKLTG
+496 KVGEISATLTG
-507 GDKDVLKLLSDGE
+507 ADKDVLKLLSDGE
-520 SSDAI
+520 SSEAI
-525 AKALNTSVEEIAK
+525 AKALNTSIEDVAK
-538 RIQLIRE
+538 RIETLRE
-545 LELISKG
+545 LEILTKG

-571 RFEVRYTYQTRPDV
+571 RFEVRYTYRTRPNV
-585 PPVKTQSRAFC
+585 PDPITQSRAFC

-612 NISVRV
+612 NISQRV

-624 YRGGWYSFPK
+624 YRGGWYTNP
-634 DDPRYPA
+634 DTQVT
-641 RTPYCRHEWVQQL
+641 TPFCRHEWIQQL